1 MNKGAVEF
9 FSRGCRRCEQ
19 RWKKGGAVRDTD
31 ANRIERIGVETGHGF
46 LYECLAWNNLGPI
59 KAVWQPATRTTTGGR
74 VCSESLGRAIF
85 IFILFLGHYPWDPAH
100 LVPSSIFAKDEPSVS
115 NFAPTLRHVFS
126 RWIRQNCWK
135 LSSIRIQFFLFS
147 FCNKWMEVE
156 MKYVTIVRGE
166 KNDRSSSRCWR
177 EISKF

>member
-59 KAVWQPATRTTTGGR
+59 KGHGVAAGYQDCYRGSRMLGISWASDLYIYPLPGSLPVGPCPSRALLDLRQRWAER
-74 VCSESLGRAIF
+74 VEF
-85 IFILFLGHYPWDPAH
+85 
-100 LVPSSIFAKDEPSVS
+100 V
-115 NFAPTLRHVFS
+115 PTLRHVFS

-135 LSSIRIQFFLFS
+135 LSSIRILFFLFS

-156 MKYVTIVRGE
+156 IKYVRC
-166 KNDRSSSRCWR
+166 NDRTWWK
-177 EISKF
+177 EWLFEQ

>member
-1 MNKGAVEF
+1 MASSMNASPGTIWDR
-9 FSRGCRRCEQ
+9 S
-19 RWKKGGAVRDTD
+19 
-31 ANRIERIGVETGHGF
+31 
-46 LYECLAWNNLGPI
+46 
-59 KAVWQPATRTTTGGR
+59 KATEWQPATRTATGGR

-166 KNDRSSSRCWR
+166 KNDCSSSRCWR
-177 EISKF
+177 EISKFWSVMACIESDRNWYKHAVEGDIPVYY